1 MSKWFEVIAKAKIGE
16 VYIYGEID
24 DFKWWGDE
32 VTPTDIKEELEKLKD
47 VNEVNVYVN
56 SPGGGVFA
64 GVAIYNEL
72 KRINKPV
79 TSYIDGIAASIA
91 SLVVLAADRVVMP
104 SNAMI
109 MIHNPWSV
117 IAGNATEL
125 RDMADKLDKI
135 TDSTLLTTYQT
146 KTGLSEERIKN
157 MLDAETW
164 LSGKEAVELGFADE
178 LLEEQKV
185 AACYIGNNIKFNSVE
200 VELKQFKAFP
210 KAKFNEHE
218 PKKTLSLST
227 RHRHNLNMLTA

>member
-1 MSKWFEVIAKAKIGE
+1 MKKWFEVIAKAKIGE

-24 DFKWWGDE
+24 DHKWWGDE
-32 VTPTDIKEELEKLKD
+32 ITPTEIKDELAKLKD
-47 VNEVNVYVN
+47 VDEINVYVN

-104 SNAMI
+104 SNAML
-109 MIHNPWSV
+109 MIHNPWSCMC
-117 IAGNATEL
+117 GNANEF

-135 TDSTLLTTYQT
+135 TASTLIPTYQN
-146 KTGLSEERIKN
+146 KTGMEESEIKKL
-157 MLDAETW
+157 LDAETW
-164 LSGKEAVELGFADE
+164 LSGEEAAELGFVDE

-185 AACYIGNNIKFNSVE
+185 AACYAGDNVKFNSVE
-200 VELKQFKAFP
+200 VELRRFKAFP
-210 KAKFNEHE
+210 KAKFNEHT

-227 RHRHNLNMLTA
+227 RHRHKLNMLTA

>member
-1 MSKWFEVIAKAKIGE
+1 MKKWFQVTAKAKIGE

-24 DFKWWGDE
+24 DFKFWGDE
-32 VTPTDIKEELEKLKD
+32 VTPTDIKEELAKLKD

-109 MIHNPWSV
+109 MIHNPWSI
-117 IAGNATEL
+117 IAGNASEL

-135 TDSTLLTTYQT
+135 TDSTLLTTYQA

-164 LSGKEAVELGFADE
+164 LNGKEAVELGFADE

-185 AACYIGNNIKFNSVE
+185 AACYVGDNIKFNSVE

-210 KAKFNEHE
+210 KAKFDEHK

-227 RHRHNLNMLTA
+227 RHRHNLNMLKA

>member
-1 MSKWFEVIAKAKIGE
+1 MKKWFQVTAKAKIGE

-24 DFKWWGDE
+24 DFKFWGDE
-32 VTPTDIKEELEKLKD
+32 VTPTDIKEELAKLKD

-109 MIHNPWSV
+109 MIHNPWSI
-117 IAGNATEL
+117 IAGNASEL

-164 LSGKEAVELGFADE
+164 LNGKEAVELGFADE

-185 AACYIGNNIKFNSVE
+185 AACYVGNNIQFNSVE
-200 VELKQFKAFP
+200 VELKHFKAFP
-210 KAKFNEHE
+210 KAKFDEHK
-218 PKKTLSLST
+218 PKKSLSLST
-227 RHRHNLNMLTA
+227 RHRHNLNMLKA

>member
-24 DFKWWGDE
+24 DFKFWGDE
-32 VTPTDIKEELEKLKD
+32 VTPTDIKEELAKLKD

-104 SNAMI
+104 SNAML
-109 MIHNPWSV
+109 MIHNPWSI
-117 IAGNATEL
+117 IAGNASEL

-164 LSGKEAVELGFADE
+164 LNGKEAVELGFADE

-185 AACYIGNNIKFNSVE
+185 AACYVGNNIQFNSVE
-200 VELKQFKAFP
+200 VELKHFKAFP
-210 KAKFNEHE
+210 KAKFDEHK
-218 PKKTLSLST
+218 PKKSLSLST
-227 RHRHNLNMLTA
+227 RHRHSLNMLKA